1 MLDEIA
7 YIMIFLGLFFI
18 ITSILGLIRMPD
30 SFAKIHA
37 LSISEILGIPLI
49 VIGLALRQNSLF
61 ASFKVLLLIPI
72 ILIVGSISTH
82 YIAKITNNNSPK
94 KEYDEF

>member
-1 MLDEIA
+1 MIDEIA
-7 YIMIFLGLFFI
+7 YVIIFLGLFFI

-37 LSISEILGIPLI
+37 LSISEVLGIPLI
-49 VIGLALRQNSLF
+49 LIGLALLQNSLF
-61 ASFKVLLLIPI
+61 ASLKVLLLIPI
-72 ILIVGSISTH
+72 MLIVGPVSTH
-82 YIAKITNNNSPK
+82 YIAKITHNNLQK